1 MGIRMPIFT
10 LPHRPF
16 TSRGFQD
23 EFRFLSNFYERPI
36 EYQGVFYR
44 CAEAA
49 YQASKFSEE
58 DYQRK
63 FENLDGAQSKRLGK
77 SAHWSFRKDWEQIK
91 VSVMKE
97 ILKAKFQDKF
107 LALLL
112 LSTDGIDLVEVNT
125 WNDRFWGICHGRG
138 ENQLG
143 KLLMEL
149 REELKEDYANTS
161 LNHLQVLGKK
171 TLGLN

>member
-77 SAHWSFRKDWEQIK
+77 VLIGLFGKIGSR
-91 VSVMKE
+91 
-97 ILKAKFQDKF
+97 LKCQ
-107 LALLL
+107 
-112 LSTDGIDLVEVNT
+112 S
-125 WNDRFWGICHGRG
+125 
-138 ENQLG
+138 
-143 KLLMEL
+143 
-149 REELKEDYANTS
+149 
-161 LNHLQVLGKK
+161 
-171 TLGLN
+171 

>member
-1 MGIRMPIFT
+1 M
-10 LPHRPF
+10 
-16 TSRGFQD
+16 
-23 EFRFLSNFYERPI
+23 
-36 EYQGVFYR
+36 
-44 CAEAA
+44 
-49 YQASKFSEE
+49 
-58 DYQRK
+58 
-63 FENLDGAQSKRLGK
+63 
-77 SAHWSFRKDWEQIK
+77 
-91 VSVMKE
+91 SVMKE

-149 REELKEDYANTS
+149 REELKEDYANTNDGIMFAAMPLIAPKPS
-161 LNHLQVLGKK
+161 DEYIDMVSKCLLDFVNPL
-171 TLGLN
+171 